1 MTRVLIVHRD
11 PAVAERLA
19 ADLRGAGYEAERCS
33 GPQHVPCPVLDQL
46 PCSLVDWADV
56 LIYDAWVAGS
66 ADGGR
71 QLVVDM
77 RETYPDL
84 PVILT
89 SVDESLDWV
98 ETEGPHRVTALP
110 GIADGEAVVAAV
122 EAALTEQGMA
132 V

>member
-19 ADLRGAGYEAERCS
+19 AELREAGYEVERCG
-33 GPQHVPCPVLDQL
+33 GPQRVPCPVLDQL

-56 LIYDAWVAGS
+56 LVYDAWVAGTPD
-66 ADGGR
+66 ACR
-71 QLVVDM
+71 QLVVEM

-89 SVDESLDWV
+89 SVDASIDWV

-110 GIADGEAVVAAV
+110 GIPDRATLVAAV
-122 EAALTEQGMA
+122 ETALTEQGMA